1 MHHILTYL
9 VGLALLATVVVL
21 IIGIINMIRGKQSP
35 QQSNKLMRWR
45 VAAQI
50 VAILLFTLFL
60 LTRHT

>member
-1 MHHILTYL
+1 MHHMLTYL
-9 VGLALLATVVVL
+9 VGLALAATVVVL
-21 IIGIINMIRGKQSP
+21 IIGIFNMIRGKQSP

-60 LTRHT
+60 LTRH